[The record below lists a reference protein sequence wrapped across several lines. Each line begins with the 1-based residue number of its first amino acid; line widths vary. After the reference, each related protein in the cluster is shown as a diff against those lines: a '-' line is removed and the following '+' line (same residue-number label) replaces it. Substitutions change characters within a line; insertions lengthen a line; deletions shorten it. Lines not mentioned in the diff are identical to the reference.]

1 MTPSPALV
9 AWLSL
14 IGYAEGTST
23 EDITANNG
31 YDVIVTGEVEDSNM
45 RLLRHEEVFTDY
57 SQHPFAS
64 GRPAIEVVAP
74 GARFPNGLYSTAS
87 GRYQFIL
94 PTWRGLAAKLGLTDF
109 SPASQDAACI
119 DLLRQHGVTGMVL
132 AGNIQEA
139 IMACAPI
146 WASFPGGPYGQGGKT
161 VGDLLDK
168 YQSFLTPLV

>member
-14 IGYAEGTST
+14 IGYAEGADYST
-23 EDITANNG
+23 
-31 YDVIVTGEVEDSNM
+31 IVSGVDGPHT
-45 RLLRHEEVFTDY
+45 FTDF

-168 YQSFLTPLV
+168 YQSFLAPLV